1 MYVIIDKTC
10 QWEVKLLAAF
20 LSPVFPTECLVPSG
34 MWKSLF
40 FLGGSSRRCSAFGR

>member
-34 MWKSLF
+34 MSEALCLF
-40 FLGGSSRRCSAFGR
+40 SRASRPCSAFGR